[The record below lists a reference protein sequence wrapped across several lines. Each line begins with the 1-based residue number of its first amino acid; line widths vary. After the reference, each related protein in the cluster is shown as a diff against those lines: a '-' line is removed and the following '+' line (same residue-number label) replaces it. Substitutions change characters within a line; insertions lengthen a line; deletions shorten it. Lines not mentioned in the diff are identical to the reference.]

1 MCVYIHTPSQ
11 TPFRISLVV
20 TLVFRSVTK
29 FTIRFKA
36 EERDG
41 QGGAKSYFN
50 YLWQD
55 PLFQV
60 IIIIIKNSVTSDGG
74 EGTAHTAGYG
84 TVRRQGSDYEARL
97 LTSPSGLDGEDSEL
111 RRGSGGL
118 SVKGRYVIR

>member
-20 TLVFRSVTK
+20 TFVFRSVTK

-36 EERDG
+36 ERDG

-55 PLFQV
+55 PIFQV
-60 IIIIIKNSVTSDGG
+60 MIIIIKNSVTSDGG
-74 EGTAHTAGYG
+74 EGTAHTAGYSE
-84 TVRRQGSDYEARL
+84 VRRQGSDYEVCL

-111 RRGSGGL
+111 RRGHGGL